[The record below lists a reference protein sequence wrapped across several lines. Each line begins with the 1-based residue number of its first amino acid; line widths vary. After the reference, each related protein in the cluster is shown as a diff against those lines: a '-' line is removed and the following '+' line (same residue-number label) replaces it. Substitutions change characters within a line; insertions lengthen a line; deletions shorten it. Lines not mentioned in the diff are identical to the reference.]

1 MANVF
6 VTGSNGF
13 IGSHLIAYLLAR
25 GDRVTG
31 LVRHGSDLRSLSPL
45 FEAYPDQLRL
55 VVGDLRDPDS
65 LGAGLAD
72 AELIFHLGAVLLG
85 TSEEEFRETNVD
97 GTRNLL
103 EAVQRLSNGRLRRLV
118 YTSSLAAAGP
128 APTPAPIDETVSPHP
143 VSWYGQT
150 KLGGEDQVR
159 RVSQQGLPTTIV
171 RLAPVYGEREY
182 LLARPTFPVVRMGIM
197 PQIGVPD
204 PVLSFVYVG
213 DVVRGIVAAAESAAT
228 VGNLYFLADPR
239 PYPSR
244 EVLTA
249 IADGFGSR
257 LRIPIVVPS
266 QSLLVLGP
274 IAEWIHL
281 MTGEKPLA
289 TRDKAREGQYP
300 YWTCSP
306 ELARQTFG
314 WQSEV
319 SLEKGM
325 AQTVRYWLEEQAI
338 ADRAADAES
347 FSDRATKTMSVSILA
362 GLIEAAIDLPFGGI
376 DLSGLARALGMRA
389 SSWWLS
395 FVAIVSVFGVL
406 MGAIALWTSRLST
419 LQQFLG
425 GAVIG
430 AGLEL
435 ANQLRLHWWTWSP
448 STFGRLRG
456 PWLPAL
462 VLGLP
467 AGLYPILIN
476 RIVRM
481 LYHGKP
487 PFPPD
492 RALP

>member
-13 IGSHLIAYLLAR
+13 IGSHLIEYLLAR

-31 LVRHGSDLRSLSPL
+31 LVRFGSDLRSLSPL
-45 FEAYPDQLRL
+45 FEAYPDRFRL
-55 VVGDLRDPDS
+55 VVGDLRDPSS
-65 LGAGLAD
+65 LDAGLAD

-103 EAVQRLSNGRLRRLV
+103 AAVQRRSNGRLRRLV

-128 APTPAPIDETVSPHP
+128 APSPAPIDEARSPQP

-159 RVSQQGLPTTIV
+159 QAGRQGLPTTIV

-182 LLARPTFPVVRMGIM
+182 LLARPTFPVVRLGIM
-197 PQIGVPD
+197 SQIGVPD

-213 DVVRGIVAAAESAAT
+213 DVVRGIIAAAESPAT

-244 EVLTA
+244 EVLAA
-249 IADGFGSR
+249 IADGFGNR
-257 LRIPIVVPS
+257 LRIPVVVPS
-266 QSLLVLGP
+266 KMLLVLGP

-281 MTGEKPLA
+281 MTGAKPLV

-306 ELARQTFG
+306 ELARHAFG

-319 SLEKGM
+319 SLKNGM
-325 AQTVRYWLEEQAI
+325 AQTVRYWLDEQVI
-338 ADRAADAES
+338 ADRAANAES
-347 FSDRATKTMSVSILA
+347 FSDRATKTMTVSVLA
-362 GLIEAAIDLPFGGI
+362 GLIEAAIDVPLGGI
-376 DLSGLARALGMRA
+376 DL
-389 SSWWLS
+389 
-395 FVAIVSVFGVL
+395 
-406 MGAIALWTSRLST
+406 
-419 LQQFLG
+419 
-425 GAVIG
+425 
-430 AGLEL
+430 
-435 ANQLRLHWWTWSP
+435 
-448 STFGRLRG
+448 
-456 PWLPAL
+456 
-462 VLGLP
+462 
-467 AGLYPILIN
+467 
-476 RIVRM
+476 RIVRT